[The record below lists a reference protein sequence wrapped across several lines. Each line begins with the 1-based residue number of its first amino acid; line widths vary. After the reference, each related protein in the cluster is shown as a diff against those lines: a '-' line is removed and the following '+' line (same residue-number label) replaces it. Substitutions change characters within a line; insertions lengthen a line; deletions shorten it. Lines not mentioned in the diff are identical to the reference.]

1 VPLSQPHVIE
11 PSAVYTVESLRAALG
26 LPKSTVGREVR
37 LGRLRV
43 TKRAG
48 KYFILGSWVL
58 EWLEKGELGHNRKR
72 EMNQESNA

>member
-1 VPLSQPHVIE
+1 VKERHVIE
-11 PSAVYTVESLRAALG
+11 PTAVYTGESLRAALG

-48 KYFILGSWVL
+48 KYFLLGEWIL
-58 EWLEKGELGHNRKR
+58 EWLEQGEVCRKR
-72 EMNQESNA
+72 KEVTVETKV